1 MRDINNQ
8 NQITMSMKV
17 SNEMVSEKIGYDW
30 RIKMMLC
37 RVSPALHNLMNSS
50 NDVNKSWTN
59 VVRLMFISEGKNLNN
74 LNVSINGYYNRVK
87 SNLKDIDVIRY
98 EGRELVRGSNWDRL
112 YSDEDWSWFVMNTDS
127 GAHAKIVK

>member
-8 NQITMSMKV
+8 NQITMKV

-37 RVSPALHNLMNSS
+37 RVSPALYNLMNSP
-50 NDVNKSWTN
+50 NDYNKSWTN
-59 VVRLMFISEGKNLNN
+59 VVRLMFISEGKDLNN
-74 LNVSINGYYNRVK
+74 LNVSVNGYYNRVK

>member
-8 NQITMSMKV
+8 NQINMSMKV

-59 VVRLMFISEGKNLNN
+59 VVRLMFISEGKNLSN

>member
-59 VVRLMFISEGKNLNN
+59 VVRLMFISEGKDLNN
-74 LNVSINGYYNRVK
+74 LSVGINGYYNRVK

>member
-50 NDVNKSWTN
+50 NDVNKSWAN

-98 EGRELVRGSNWDRL
+98 EGRNLVKGSNWNRFV
-112 YSDEDWSWFVMNTDS
+112 SDEDWSWFTMNTDS
-127 GAHAKIVK
+127 GAHATIVK

>member
-50 NDVNKSWTN
+50 NDVNKSWAN

>member
-37 RVSPALHNLMNSS
+37 RISPALHNLMNSS
-50 NDVNKSWTN
+50 NDVNKSWAN

-74 LNVSINGYYNRVK
+74 LNVSVNGYYNRVK

>member
-1 MRDINNQ
+1 MKDINNQ
-8 NQITMSMKV
+8 TQKLSVMRV
-17 SNEMVSEKIGYDW
+17 SNSMISEKIGYDW

-37 RVSPALHNLMNSS
+37 RVSPALHNVMNSPKGI
-50 NDVNKSWTN
+50 NKSWAN
-59 VVRLMFISEGKNLNN
+59 VVRLMFISEGKDLNN

-98 EGRELVRGSNWDRL
+98 EDRELVRGSNWDRL

-127 GAHAKIVK
+127 CAHATIVK